1 MAVLNSVNAAVLL
14 RNGLAAEWALKN
26 PVLMRGEI
34 GVEMDTGLLKIG
46 NGTSAFNSLPYLN
59 VTPNQLEQKVDKSGG
74 TITGALVLDYT
85 PTQSNDAVSKGYVDN
100 LIASAG
106 LLKRAV
112 VTELPA
118 LIDDNTIYMIK
129 DEASS
134 GPDYYKEFLSIDGVL
149 TQIGDTSVDLTGY
162 AKTPTT
168 FVPGN
173 LLSISAAGE
182 LIDSGISALDI
193 SVEIATETT
202 IGGVLSSTDDNSIS
216 VDSIT
221 GKMNLNRISVNN
233 LFVPDGDEFI
243 LHGGNATN

>member
-1 MAVLNSVNAAVLL
+1 MAVLNSVNATVLL
-14 RNGLAAEWALKN
+14 RNDLAAEWTLKN
-26 PVLMRGEI
+26 PVLMRGEM

-46 NGTSAFNSLPYLN
+46 NGALAFNSLPYLN

-106 LLKRAV
+106 LLKREV

-118 LIDDNTIYMIK
+118 LVDNNTIYMIK
-129 DEASS
+129 DETSS

-182 LIDSGISALDI
+182 LMDSGISALDI
-193 SVEIATETT
+193 SVGIATTTT

-216 VDSIT
+216 VDSVT
-221 GKMNLNRISVNN
+221 GKMNLNRVSVNN
-233 LFVPDGDEFI
+233 LYVPDGDEFI
-243 LHGGNATN
+243 LYSGNATD